1 MERRYRNLGYVLIVL
16 IPLTFFGFYKTYF
29 VHFPEFEKQISGIIH
44 FHAIIASLWIFMLII
59 QPILIKRAN
68 YGLHKKI
75 GKLSYLL
82 FPILVISII
91 PQIIRTLNSDT
102 PNFAFFP
109 IADTLALI
117 LFYGLA
123 IYHRRSAPI
132 HMRYMIGTAIVF
144 LGPTIGRIGP
154 LWLGIPDQLNQN
166 ILYVIIYLILAG
178 LIILDFRNRAPLN
191 PYLVI
196 LIVWIVH
203 QISFNLIF

>member
-29 VHFPEFEKQISGIIH
+29 VHFPEFEKQISSIIH
-44 FHAIIASLWIFMLII
+44 FHAIIASLWILMLIF
-59 QPILIKRAN
+59 QPILIKRGK
-68 YGLHKKI
+68 YRLHKKI
-75 GKLSYLL
+75 GKLSYVL

-91 PQIIRTLNSDT
+91 PQVIRTLNSET

-109 IADTLALI
+109 VADTLSLI

-123 IYHRRSAPI
+123 IYHRRSAPV
-132 HMRYMIGTAIVF
+132 HMRYMIGTALVF

-154 LWLGIPDQLNQN
+154 LWFGIPDQLNQN
-166 ILYVIIYLILAG
+166 ILYVIIFLILIG
-178 LIILDFRNRAPLN
+178 LIILDFRNKARFK
-191 PYLVI
+191 PYVVI
-196 LIVWIVH
+196 LIVWVIH